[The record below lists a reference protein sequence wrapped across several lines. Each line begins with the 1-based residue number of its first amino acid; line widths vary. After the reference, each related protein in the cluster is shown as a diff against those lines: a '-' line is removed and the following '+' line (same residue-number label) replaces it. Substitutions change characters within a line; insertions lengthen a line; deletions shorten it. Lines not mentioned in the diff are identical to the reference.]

1 MGQGAAGASP
11 GTQPVLLLI
20 GSPMGAEGFVAPA
33 GHFTDRTVATYDPR
47 GAGRSKRT
55 DGASQTTVEEQADDL
70 HRLIDALG
78 AGPADI
84 FASGGGAVNALA
96 LVACGV
102 PEVCLSCELQRCI
115 KVSGKP

>member
-33 GHFTDRTVATYDPR
+33 AFHRPHGRDLRSR
-47 GAGRSKRT
+47 GAGRSKRA

-70 HRLIDALG
+70 CTG
-78 AGPADI
+78 
-84 FASGGGAVNALA
+84 
-96 LVACGV
+96 
-102 PEVCLSCELQRCI
+102 
-115 KVSGKP
+115 